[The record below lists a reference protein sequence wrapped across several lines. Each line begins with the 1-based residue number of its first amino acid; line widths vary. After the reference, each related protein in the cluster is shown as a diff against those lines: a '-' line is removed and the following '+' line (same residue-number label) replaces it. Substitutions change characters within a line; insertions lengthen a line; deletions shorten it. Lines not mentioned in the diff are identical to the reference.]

1 MKPKIDPIAHAW
13 AKTQKTELPPKIDVA
28 ANSRAGL
35 ANAVTGKNRK
45 GKMIRVMP

>member
-1 MKPKIDPIAHAW
+1 MKPKVDPVEYAW
-13 AKTQKTELPPKIDVA
+13 AKTQKTELPAKIDVA

-35 ANAVTGKNRK
+35 ANAISGKNRK